1 MTPLLFF
8 SLFSFHGQQVG
19 AVVFAGTWRDGLG
32 YSRLW
37 FGSASAATLL
47 PIRIIWI
54 AKLMK
59 IMGKCAS
66 MLANSC
72 WCCENWLSMPSRACL
87 PPGGI
92 CLPAMWRSPSN
103 CVAFAIRQC
112 GVCHPVC
119 FLFPP
124 YFLSWF
130 PPDLTACL
138 SLVSARQEV
147 WEAGIFSVFFW
158 PFQHRGKH
166 ERGEETRLKNRV
178 WLKLD
183 TWTKVNETLMKPRVF
198 SFASFQNVNSFAL
211 NQLILQLNKLFCFI
225 LATRKNEFVN
235 NCKHTARNSCTMLI
249 IAKFINVFN
258 QKTSAEW

>member
-59 IMGKCAS
+59 IMGKCAR

-92 CLPAMWRSPSN
+92 CLPAMWRSPSE
-103 CVAFAIRQC
+103 CVAFAIQVC
-112 GVCHPVC
+112 GVRRALMWRLPSG
-119 FLFPP
+119 L
-124 YFLSWF
+124 
-130 PPDLTACL
+130 L
-138 SLVSARQEV
+138 SLSSLFLVLISA
-147 WEAGIFSVFFW
+147 WYDS
-158 PFQHRGKH
+158 
-166 ERGEETRLKNRV
+166 
-178 WLKLD
+178 
-183 TWTKVNETLMKPRVF
+183 M
-198 SFASFQNVNSFAL
+198 SFLGV
-211 NQLILQLNKLFCFI
+211 CP
-225 LATRKNEFVN
+225 
-235 NCKHTARNSCTMLI
+235 ARSLGSWYLLG
-249 IAKFINVFN
+249 FLPL
-258 QKTSAEW
+258 SA

>member
-59 IMGKCAS
+59 IMGKCAR

-92 CLPAMWRSPSN
+92 CLPAMWRSPSD

-130 PPDLTACL
+130 PPDMTACL
-138 SLVSARQEV
+138 SLVSVRQEV
-147 WEAGIFSVFFW
+147 WEAGIFSVFC
-158 PFQHRGKH
+158 PFQHRGKTWARGKRLAWRTVYGWNWIC
-166 ERGEETRLKNRV
+166 ERKLTKHRWNRGCLV
-178 WLKLD
+178 LLRFK
-183 TWTKVNETLMKPRVF
+183 M
-198 SFASFQNVNSFAL
+198 
-211 NQLILQLNKLFCFI
+211 
-225 LATRKNEFVN
+225 
-235 NCKHTARNSCTMLI
+235 
-249 IAKFINVFN
+249 
-258 QKTSAEW
+258 

>member
-59 IMGKCAS
+59 IMGKCAR

-92 CLPAMWRSPSN
+92 CLPAMWRLPSGLLSLSSLFL
-103 CVAFAIRQC
+103 VLISAWYDSMSFL
-112 GVCHPVC
+112 GVCPARSLGSWYLLG
-119 FLFPP
+119 FLP
-124 YFLSWF
+124 LS
-130 PPDLTACL
+130 A
-138 SLVSARQEV
+138 
-147 WEAGIFSVFFW
+147 
-158 PFQHRGKH
+158 
-166 ERGEETRLKNRV
+166 
-178 WLKLD
+178 
-183 TWTKVNETLMKPRVF
+183 
-198 SFASFQNVNSFAL
+198 
-211 NQLILQLNKLFCFI
+211 
-225 LATRKNEFVN
+225 
-235 NCKHTARNSCTMLI
+235 
-249 IAKFINVFN
+249 
-258 QKTSAEW
+258 

>member
-19 AVVFAGTWRDGLG
+19 VVGFAGTWRDGLG

-47 PIRIIWI
+47 SIRFIWI

-59 IMGKCAS
+59 IMGIFAR

-87 PPGGI
+87 PTGRHS
-92 CLPAMWRSPSN
+92 LPAMWRLPSD
-103 CVAFAIRQC
+103 CVAFAIRSAFS
-112 GVCHPVC
+112 
-119 FLFPP
+119 FLLISCLDFRLIWQHVFPWWLP
-124 YFLSWF
+124 GKKSGK
-130 PPDLTACL
+130 
-138 SLVSARQEV
+138 LVSSRFFAP
-147 WEAGIFSVFFW
+147 FST
-158 PFQHRGKH
+158 GEKH

-183 TWTKVNETLMKPRVF
+183 MWTKVNET
-198 SFASFQNVNSFAL
+198 
-211 NQLILQLNKLFCFI
+211 
-225 LATRKNEFVN
+225 
-235 NCKHTARNSCTMLI
+235 
-249 IAKFINVFN
+249 
-258 QKTSAEW
+258 

>member
-19 AVVFAGTWRDGLG
+19 VVGFAGTWRDGFG

-37 FGSASAATLL
+37 FGSTSAATLL
-47 PIRIIWI
+47 SIRFIWI

-59 IMGKCAS
+59 IMGKCAR

-87 PPGGI
+87 PTGGI
-92 CLPAMWRSPSN
+92 CLPAMWRSPSD
-103 CVAFAIRQC
+103 CVAFAARWC
-112 GVCHPVC
+112 GVCHPVS

-138 SLVSARQEV
+138 SLVSAGQEV
-147 WEAGIFSVFFW
+147 WEAGIFSVFC
-158 PFQHRGKH
+158 PFQHTGKTWARG
-166 ERGEETRLKNRV
+166 RDSSEEPCMV
-178 WLKLD
+178 EIGY
-183 TWTKVNETLMKPRVF
+183 VNE
-198 SFASFQNVNSFAL
+198 S
-211 NQLILQLNKLFCFI
+211 
-225 LATRKNEFVN
+225 
-235 NCKHTARNSCTMLI
+235 
-249 IAKFINVFN
+249 
-258 QKTSAEW
+258 